1 MSLSPKG
8 TIEVRRKASL
18 IFLKQGVKQMA
29 KQKQENTQE
38 KNKFEEKQPALSR
51 SITLSKDRKWLIVR
65 TIRTDIIH
73 VNYID
78 KVLSNGGSNDR

>member
-1 MSLSPKG
+1 MSLSQKG

-18 IFLKQGVKQMA
+18 IFKTGGKKMA
-29 KQKQENTQE
+29 KQKQEKTQE

-51 SITLSKDRKWLIVR
+51 SITLSKDGKWLIVR

-78 KVLSNGGSNDR
+78 KVLNNGGSNDR

>member
-51 SITLSKDRKWLIVR
+51 SITLSKDGKWLIVR

-78 KVLSNGGSNDR
+78 KVLNNGGSN